1 MLINICNRTSV
12 QKRAVKCE
20 FMQATLSSNVTTH
33 TNKEAVLSNFSK
45 IRILPSKN
53 NLANTVMFFSNTS

>member
-20 FMQATLSSNVTTH
+20 FMQATLSLNVTTH
-33 TNKEAVLSNFSK
+33 TNKEGVLSNFSK

-53 NLANTVMFFSNTS
+53 K